1 MLEGVRKL
9 LSSIFCGKRDD
20 SRRGNEGAALET
32 ASSRIRS
39 TREDVAKLLR
49 SLMKGSAEFGKFDRE
64 AAIRKV
70 FARTEAD
77 FIPVQDSSMR
87 MVACDAAGARV
98 IGKPKAHSCKAKINT
113 AVRQYGIND
122 QVLQHFQNRG
132 FIGWST
138 CAILAQHEI
147 INRACAIPAEDAIAH
162 GYTVKCESASH
173 RQDESHERNEQ
184 PFLSKI
190 KKFSDRMGMN
200 DVCIQLNY
208 KKKVFGVGLAIP
220 RVEGAEYDRP
230 YNPDGIRKN
239 SYKGFA
245 VVDPYWLTYE
255 LENDAQSDPTSPD
268 FYEPTYYRMPNGR
281 RVHKSWIVRVVN
293 SHVPDILKP
302 TYYFGGVPLPQM
314 LYERVFCADKIANE
328 APLLAMTKRL
338 LIADA
343 NVEELIGDDE
353 HASKMLKM
361 IEYFRD
367 NFSIFF
373 KKPNSQVSQIDTS
386 LGEFNQ
392 LIMTQYQLVCT
403 IAQMPATKLLKV
415 TPTGFQSTGE
425 YEWKD
430 YAQALLDIQNNDYTP
445 LLERH
450 YELLVRS
457 SYPDRK
463 DIELKVQFN
472 PIEVPTRVE
481 IATQESRIA
490 QLLGTLINSGIITP
504 EEARNVLRGE
514 EIGMFKGIAS
524 AMPALLRHLQDA
536 KDPMSQTA
544 APGLGGAPW
553 PDAGQMPDANHSA
566 EAGAADKVE
575 EYSRVFIDA
584 VRKATEIAG
593 GESRSLEEFSGSNG
607 RRDDDDGAIS
617 SFAGM
622 VRKAVGDS
630 QIAFDEADVNLLVSG
645 IVAGV
650 RELKRRKNAA

>member
-1 MLEGVRKL
+1 MLKGVKRL
-9 LSSIFCGKRDD
+9 MSHIFGAEREVASSK
-20 SRRGNEGAALET
+20 NEGDADKV
-32 ASSRIRS
+32 ASSGDRIS
-39 TREDVAKLLR
+39 REDARRVLR
-49 SLMKGSAEFGKFDRE
+49 SLTNGKREVGRFDRE
-64 AAIRKV
+64 EAIRKV
-70 FARTEAD
+70 FARTEED
-77 FIPVQDSSMR
+77 FIPASGDGGGSLAM
-87 MVACDAAGARV
+87 DAAGSKVA
-98 IGKPKAHSCKAKINT
+98 GAPKSVSCKAKINK

-132 FIGWST
+132 FIGWSA

-162 GYTVKCESASH
+162 DYTVKCVSP
-173 RQDESHERNEQ
+173 RHERDDRHETSEQ
-184 PFLSKI
+184 PFLSEI
-190 KKFSDRMGMN
+190 KRFSDRMGMN
-200 DVCIQLNY
+200 DICIQLDY

-220 RVEGAEYDRP
+220 RVEGADYDRP
-230 YNPDGIRKN
+230 YNPDGIAKG

-255 LENDAQSDPTSPD
+255 LEGDEQSDPTSPD
-268 FYEPTYYRMPNGR
+268 FYEPTYYRMPNGK

-293 SHVPDILKP
+293 SHVPDVLKP

-343 NVEELIGDDE
+343 NVEELMGDDE
-353 HASKMLKM
+353 HASKMMKM

-425 YEWKD
+425 FEWKD
-430 YAQALLDIQNNDYTP
+430 YAQALLDIQNNVYTP

-457 SYPDRK
+457 GYPDRK
-463 DIELKVQFN
+463 DIKLSVIFN
-472 PIEVPTRVE
+472 PIEVPTSVE

-490 QLLGTLINSGIITP
+490 QLLGTLINARVITQ

-514 EIGMFKGIAS
+514 ENGMFNDIAA
-524 AMPALLRHLQDA
+524 AMPEMLKQ
-536 KDPMSQTA
+536 PQGGM
-544 APGLGGAPW
+544 PGGAPMPSASGAENP
-553 PDAGQMPDANHSA
+553 PDGGQGQDRS
-566 EAGAADKVE
+566 E
-575 EYSRVFIDA
+575 EYSKIFVDA

-593 GESRSLEEFSGSNG
+593 GESDALEKFGSGSSSGEGEEDNSL
-607 RRDDDDGAIS
+607 A

-622 VRKAVGDS
+622 VKKAVGDS
-630 QIAFDEADVNLLVSG
+630 QIAFDEADANLIAAG
-645 IVAGV
+645 IVAGI
-650 RELKRRKNAA
+650 RELRARRQSA

>member
-1 MLEGVRKL
+1 MVKGVKKLVSYVFGRKKDVAPPIIEG
-9 LSSIFCGKRDD
+9 DAD
-20 SRRGNEGAALET
+20 ET
-32 ASSRIRS
+32 ASSSGRISQKEARK
-39 TREDVAKLLR
+39 VLR
-49 SLMKGSAEFGKFDRE
+49 SLVERGKQNLRYGEFNKE
-64 AAIRKV
+64 EAIRKV
-70 FARTEAD
+70 FARTEED
-77 FIPVQDSSMR
+77 FIPVPEGGDKS
-87 MVACDAAGARV
+87 VAMDGSGAKV
-98 IGKPKAHSCKAKINT
+98 SGKPKTVSCKAKINT

-132 FIGWST
+132 FIGWSA

-162 GYTVKCESASH
+162 GYTVKCESPEHTHDAK
-173 RQDESHERNEQ
+173 HETSEL
-184 PFLSKI
+184 PFLKEI
-190 KKFSDRMGMN
+190 KKLSDRMGMN
-200 DVCIQLNY
+200 DLCIQLDY

-220 RVEGAEYDRP
+220 RVEGAEYDKP
-230 YNPDGIRKN
+230 YNPDGIKKG

-245 VVDPYWLTYE
+245 IVDPYWLTYE
-255 LENDAQSDPTSPD
+255 LDEGAQSDPTSPD
-268 FYEPTYYRMPNGR
+268 FYEPTYYRMPNGK
-281 RVHKSWIVRVVN
+281 RVHKSWIVRAVN
-293 SHVPDILKP
+293 SHVPDVLKP

-373 KKPNSQVSQIDTS
+373 KKPNSQVSQIDTT
-386 LGEFNQ
+386 LAEFNQ

-430 YAQALLDIQNNDYTP
+430 YGQALLDIRNNVYTP
-445 LLERH
+445 FLERH

-463 DIELKVQFN
+463 DIKLSVSFN
-472 PIEVPTRVE
+472 PIEVPTSVE
-481 IATQESRIA
+481 IAAQESRIA
-490 QLLGTLINSGIITP
+490 QLLNTLIRAGVITP
-504 EEARNVLRGE
+504 EEARTVLRGE
-514 EIGMFKGIAS
+514 ENGMFKGISAS
-524 AMPALLRHLQDA
+524 MPEALKQ
-536 KDPMSQTA
+536 P
-544 APGLGGAPW
+544 PGGTPGG
-553 PDAGQMPDANHSA
+553 MPTLPG
-566 EAGAADKVE
+566 AGAGTPPPGTGEGGPPDGGQSQDRSE
-575 EYSRVFIDA
+575 EYSRIFVDA

-593 GESRSLEEFSGSNG
+593 GKSDALEKFNGGGDESEENGSL
-607 RRDDDDGAIS
+607 A

-622 VRKAVGDS
+622 VKKAAVDS
-630 QIAFDEADVNLLVSG
+630 QIAFDEADADLIAAG
-645 IVAGV
+645 IVAGI
-650 RELKRRKNAA
+650 RELKKRKLAA

>member
-1 MLEGVRKL
+1 MVKGVKKLVSYVFGRKKDDAPPKIEG
-9 LSSIFCGKRDD
+9 DAD
-20 SRRGNEGAALET
+20 ET
-32 ASSRIRS
+32 ASSSGRISRK
-39 TREDVAKLLR
+39 EAKDILR
-49 SLMKGSAEFGKFDRE
+49 SLMEGGKHQFGEFDKE
-64 AAIRKV
+64 AAIKKV
-70 FARTEAD
+70 FARTEED
-77 FIPVQDSSMR
+77 FIPVAENGGKS
-87 MVACDAAGARV
+87 VAMDGSGV
-98 IGKPKAHSCKAKINT
+98 KMSGKPKTVSCKAKIST
-113 AVRQYGIND
+113 TVRQYGIND

-132 FIGWST
+132 FIGWSA

-162 GYTVKCESASH
+162 GYTVKCESPTHKHDA
-173 RQDESHERNEQ
+173 DHEKSEL
-184 PFLSKI
+184 PFLEEI
-190 KKFSDRMGMN
+190 KKLSDRMGMN
-200 DVCIQLNY
+200 DLCIQLDY
-208 KKKVFGVGLAIP
+208 KKKVFGIGLAIP
-220 RVEGAEYDRP
+220 RVEGADYEKP
-230 YNPDGIRKN
+230 YNPDGIAKG

-245 VVDPYWLTYE
+245 IVDPYWLTYE
-255 LENDAQSDPTSPD
+255 LDSDAQDDPTSPD
-268 FYEPTYYRMPNGR
+268 FYEPTYYRMPNGK
-281 RVHKSWIVRVVN
+281 RVHKSWIIRAVN
-293 SHVPDILKP
+293 SHVPDVLKP

-373 KKPNSQVSQIDTS
+373 KKPNTQVSQIDTT
-386 LGEFNQ
+386 LAEFNQ

-430 YAQALLDIQNNDYTP
+430 YAQALLDIRNNVYTP
-445 LLERH
+445 FLERH

-463 DIELKVQFN
+463 DIKLSVRFN
-472 PIEVPTRVE
+472 PIEVPTSAE

-490 QLLGTLINSGIITP
+490 QLLNTLIRAGVITP
-504 EEARNVLRGE
+504 EEARTVLRGE
-514 EIGMFKGIAS
+514 ENGMFKGIS
-524 AMPALLRHLQDA
+524 ATMPEALKQ
-536 KDPMSQTA
+536 PQGGM
-544 APGLGGAPW
+544 PGGAPM
-553 PDAGQMPDANHSA
+553 PPGGGAGSPPPA
-566 EAGAADKVE
+566 AGAENPPDGGESQDKSE
-575 EYSRVFIDA
+575 EYSKIFVDA

-593 GESRSLEEFSGSNG
+593 GKSDALEKFGGGGNGGEGEEDKSL
-607 RRDDDDGAIS
+607 A

-622 VRKAVGDS
+622 VKKAVGDS
-630 QIAFDEADVNLLVSG
+630 QIAFDEADADLIAAG
-645 IVAGV
+645 IVAGI
-650 RELKRRKNAA
+650 RELRARRQSA